1 MKAEAVPIG
10 MKSEQWS
17 QTDTEA
23 LVGVRMRRGSI
34 AVRVGRIMPAMHI
47 MMHGMVTRIGTRR
60 SDARGNGKRDR
71 RHCREEMSFHQI
83 RIPLFLAENGETD
96 LAISTEFELCSTHD
110 GARRIVSSIFR
121 VVFDCQMRSITDGIP
136 QDLPNQRHRLS
147 RDVIVINNKINADG
161 FTFHLITLTSSQT
174 RTRRAPQR
182 SIALVGS

>member
-1 MKAEAVPIG
+1 MEAEAVAIG
-10 MKSEQWS
+10 VEAEQRTH
-17 QTDTEA
+17 TDAEA
-23 LVGVRMRRGSI
+23 TIVIRTRQGSI
-34 AVRVGRIMPAMHI
+34 VVGAGTIMDAMHI

-96 LAISTEFELCSTHD
+96 LAISAEFELCSTYD

-147 RDVIVINNKINADG
+147 RDVIVIDNKINADG